1 MRKIEAVIP
10 PESLG
15 NVSEALLQAKISA
28 FRASDVTLF
37 DAGNPKGRYRG
48 TEYAVGHELV
58 KLELALPDQEV
69 ESAVQAIRL
78 GIQDAREG
86 AEVLVVPVFDSIHL
100 SPSRGKPVR

>member
-28 FRASDVTLF
+28 FRANDVTLF

-48 TEYAVGHELV
+48 TEYTVGQELV
-58 KLELALPDQEV
+58 KLELVLPDQDV
-69 ESAVQAIRL
+69 ESAVEAIRL

-86 AEVLVVPVFDSIHL
+86 AEILVAPVFDSIHL
-100 SPSRGKPVR
+100 SSRRKPTR